1 MMMSPVESRH
11 CCCCFL
17 LYSSLFRCVGMWQQ
31 WKFPPGIA
39 AADRHD
45 LVLLRVTIAT
55 IDLAAAAVAH
65 HDPVLHRVTVATSDP
80 AHVISIA
87 AVADHDLVLLRVT
100 IAKSKL
106 HRIPPGIAAADAER
120 PVAAALACHDLAFE
134 DEALA
139 ARRLRLP
146 PGAAA
151 AVDLPARQA
160 ADAVSR
166 CPLSA
171 EPNVPPET
179 VTQASYPADAVSP
192 AVAYTFPPAVAAPST
207 LVDVQAA
214 AVSRTTFAHIP
225 PGMNA
230 DAEAAALGA

>member
-80 AHVISIA
+80 AAA
-87 AVADHDLVLLRVT
+87 AVAVHHDPVLHRVT
-100 IAKSKL
+100 
-106 HRIPPGIAAADAER
+106 
-120 PVAAALACHDLAFE
+120 VATSD
-134 DEALA
+134 
-139 ARRLRLP
+139 P
-146 PGAAA
+146 AAA
-151 AVDLPARQA
+151 AVSAGARL
-160 ADAVSR
+160 AVDKSTSAP
-166 CPLSA
+166 PL
-171 EPNVPPET
+171 NPPGT
-179 VTQASYPADAVSP
+179 
-192 AVAYTFPPAVAAPST
+192 
-207 LVDVQAA
+207 A
-214 AVSRTTFAHIP
+214 AV
-225 PGMNA
+225 
-230 DAEAAALGA
+230 